1 MDTGAFRVLFVAC
14 LSVPQNQSGSW
25 CPILNES
32 DAARWR
38 PFREFL
44 RYLRF
49 SDSGKYQQF
58 HVVHEG
64 SSVKMWYK
72 YVALSLRKKCHER
85 APRVLLVLLARSVH
99 FSARQVR
106 KFDYLDQSL
115 SVVCLAARASTRR
128 RIGWRPAGAN
138 RTTGTRSLLTTTTTR

>member
-99 FSARQVR
+99 FSARHAGAEIRLLGPEPVR
-106 KFDYLDQSL
+106 CLL
-115 SVVCLAARASTRR
+115 SRESEHAKEDRMEARR
-128 RIGWRPAGAN
+128 RKQNYRY
-138 RTTGTRSLLTTTTTR
+138 S